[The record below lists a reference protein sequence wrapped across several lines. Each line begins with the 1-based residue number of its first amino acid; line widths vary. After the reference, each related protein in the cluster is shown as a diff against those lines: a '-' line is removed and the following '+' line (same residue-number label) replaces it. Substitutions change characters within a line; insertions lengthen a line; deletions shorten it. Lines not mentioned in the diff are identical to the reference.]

1 MFHPVRVVTSATS
14 RWRVEPHLAAAPG
27 RRTWPPRLAAAP
39 GRRAQCLLSDTVRTQ
54 FLFFL
59 RPVSQYTVLSSD
71 SFFVVVKSYDVFF
84 NNFIEK

>member
-1 MFHPVRVVTSATS
+1 MFHPVPVVTSATS
-14 RWRVEPHLAAAPG
+14 RWRVEPH
-27 RRTWPPRLAAAP
+27 LAAAP

-71 SFFVVVKSYDVFF
+71 SLFVVVKSYNVFF